1 MPNNLRSDDENE
13 NLREQVDYRI
23 RSETIQKLYPCVTRA
38 NKNENKKKISL
49 IFSGQF
55 EKINIESLSDRRSSI
70 FIMLIY
76 SIPGFIS
83 SFK

>member
-55 EKINIESLSDRRSSI
+55 EKINITLNLCPTSDQ
-70 FIMLIY
+70 LY
-76 SIPGFIS
+76 LLC
-83 SFK
+83 

>member
-23 RSETIQKLYPCVTRA
+23 RSEMIQKLYPCVTRA

-55 EKINIESLSDRRSSI
+55 EKINITLNLCRQAI
-70 FIMLIY
+70 KYIY
-76 SIPGFIS
+76 YVNL
-83 SFK
+83 

>member
-13 NLREQVDYRI
+13 NLREQMDYRI

-55 EKINIESLSDRRSSI
+55 EKINITLNLCPTGDQVY
-70 FIMLIY
+70 LLC
-76 SIPGFIS
+76 
-83 SFK
+83 